1 MRNFTHMVLHD
12 EKGVALS
19 WPCIARG
26 YCCSILQ
33 LFQQSHYNQQQR
45 FDTIRIM
52 AASTFAHPTPAHQ
65 RIRLKRGQN
74 GFGLNGCP
82 RLSSHQLALLD
93 KRLLV

>member
-1 MRNFTHMVLHD
+1 MRKFTQMVLND

-19 WPCIARG
+19 LPRTARG

-33 LFQQSHYNQQQR
+33 LFQQSHFNQQQR
-45 FDTIRIM
+45 FNTIRIM

-74 GFGLNGCP
+74 GFRLNGRP